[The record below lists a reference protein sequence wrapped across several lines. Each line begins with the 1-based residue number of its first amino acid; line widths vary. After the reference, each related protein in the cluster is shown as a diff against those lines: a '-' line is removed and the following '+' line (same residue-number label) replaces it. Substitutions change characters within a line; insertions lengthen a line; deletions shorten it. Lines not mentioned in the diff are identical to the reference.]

1 MVVKTALKYRLDNE
15 CEVLKYFRGRSRIRQ
30 LVDEIQEPAAIVLEH
45 LGDNLLNASNSKR
58 LGRLDIKFIAKGV
71 LEALNMFHEAGYVHT
86 GTRAWLFQSNRLTVT
101 NADQTVDV
109 KPDNILVN
117 YGDGPT
123 RFSEVKLG
131 DCGDTYRV
139 DPNAD
144 PKEEGHI
151 IGAAIFRSPEAMLN
165 LKWGTPTDIWSFGA
179 TVSDWI
185 CSRYRRI
192 NYALLTLVRSS

>member
-1 MVVKTALKYRLDNE
+1 MCIQVLCMVL
-15 CEVLKYFRGRSRIRQ
+15 
-30 LVDEIQEPAAIVLEH
+30 
-45 LGDNLLNASNSKR
+45 
-58 LGRLDIKFIAKGV
+58 
-71 LEALNMFHEAGYVHT
+71 
-86 GTRAWLFQSNRLTVT
+86 QSNRLTIT
-101 NADQTVDV
+101 NADQIVDV

-179 TVSDWI
+179 TVSHWI
-185 CSRYRRI
+185 CSRSRRI
-192 NYALLTLVRSS
+192 SYALLTLILSS

>member
-1 MVVKTALKYRLDNE
+1 M
-15 CEVLKYFRGRSRIRQ
+15 
-30 LVDEIQEPAAIVLEH
+30 VDEIQEPAALVLEH
-45 LGDNLLNASNSKR
+45 LDDNLLNASNSKR
-58 LGRLDIKFIAKGV
+58 LGRLDIKFLARKV
-71 LEALNMFHEAGYVHT
+71 LEALNMFHGAGYVHT
-86 GTRAWLFQSNRLTVT
+86 GTVHGSFSGITH
-101 NADQTVDV
+101 ADQTVDV

-144 PKEEGHI
+144 PKEDGHI

-165 LKWGTPTDIWSFGA
+165 LRWGTPTDIWSFGA
-179 TVSDWI
+179 TVSD
-185 CSRYRRI
+185 
-192 NYALLTLVRSS
+192 